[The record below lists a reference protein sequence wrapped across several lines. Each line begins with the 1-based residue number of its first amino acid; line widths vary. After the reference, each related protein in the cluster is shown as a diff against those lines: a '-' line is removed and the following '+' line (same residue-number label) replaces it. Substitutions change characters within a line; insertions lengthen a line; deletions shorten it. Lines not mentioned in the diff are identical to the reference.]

1 MNDPLNQFVFAE
13 NGSSA
18 DTVIVEWRILVEDQQ
33 VVAFDADSILAE
45 GRTMMQEILKRNAG
59 IYSLAQ
65 KIGDFFP

>member
-18 DTVIVEWRILVEDQQ
+18 DTVIVEGRILVEDRQ